1 MLAFVH
7 TLLRCSFEV
16 GAFVMLKR
24 IHIQH
29 LTLGMYLHEFCG
41 SWMEHPFWRA
51 KFLLK
56 DPDDLARI
64 LATSIRECWIDTDK
78 GADVAVGTASVSREE
93 VDAQI
98 ETDFSLLSDL
108 PPIEVTLPTPPPPPK
123 RNRQPAD
130 MQSELEMAAAICVKS
145 KQAVVSMF
153 NEARMGRAVDS
164 VGLQSLVEEISDSV
178 TRNPGALISLAR
190 LKTADDYTYMH
201 SVAVCALMIALAK
214 QLKLKEDQQR
224 LAGLAGLMH
233 DLGKAAIPLKVLNK
247 PGKLTDQEF
256 TVVRSHPVE
265 GFHMLKEGGNIPE
278 AVLDACLHHHEKV
291 DGSGYPDKL
300 KGDGISVIARMTAI
314 CDVYDAITSDRP
326 YKRGWDPAESLR
338 RMADWTNDHFD
349 PRLFQAFVKSIGIY
363 PVGSLVRLTS
373 GRLGV
378 VVEQAPAALTT
389 PVVKVFFST
398 KSDLRIPPELVN
410 LAAPGATEKIVARED
425 PGQWNFPDMNEL
437 WSGFSEQ
444 VW

>member
-1 MLAFVH
+1 M
-7 TLLRCSFEV
+7 
-16 GAFVMLKR
+16 
-24 IHIQH
+24 
-29 LTLGMYLHEFCG
+29 
-41 SWMEHPFWRA
+41 
-51 KFLLK
+51 
-56 DPDDLARI
+56 
-64 LATSIRECWIDTDK
+64 
-78 GADVAVGTASVSREE
+78 
-93 VDAQI
+93 
-98 ETDFSLLSDL
+98 
-108 PPIEVTLPTPPPPPK
+108 
-123 RNRQPAD
+123 
-130 MQSELEMAAAICVKS
+130 
-145 KQAVVSMF
+145 
-153 NEARMGRAVDS
+153 
-164 VGLQSLVEEISDSV
+164 
-178 TRNPGALISLAR
+178 ISLAR

-300 KGDGISVIARMTAI
+300 KGDDISVIARMTAI

-398 KSDLRIPPELVN
+398 KSDLRIPAELVN